1 MHKCTPQQIIFADF
15 YKSYFSGTRDRDG
28 PAPSAPPGWPRPA
41 FLANPSAIAA
51 AAPGAATTAPALD
64 DKLAVKRE
72 AVGLYEQVGAAEARR
87 GELQAPQQERDR
99 LLAQVKED
107 NEEISMMEWQI
118 VKAQDR
124 ARSLAED
131 RDQLDQDLEE
141 NQSERNQKY
150 RELKKREE
158 TMDQFLGAFDEL
170 GRVGQVQCSMD
181 CSALQCSAVQ
191 CRSGPSS

>member
-1 MHKCTPQQIIFADF
+1 M
-15 YKSYFSGTRDRDG
+15 
-28 PAPSAPPGWPRPA
+28 
-41 FLANPSAIAA
+41 
-51 AAPGAATTAPALD
+51 AAPGAATTASALD

-118 VKAQDR
+118 VKAQ
-124 ARSLAED
+124 
-131 RDQLDQDLEE
+131 
-141 NQSERNQKY
+141 SERNQKY

-170 GRVGQVQCSMD
+170 GRVGQVLCCMD